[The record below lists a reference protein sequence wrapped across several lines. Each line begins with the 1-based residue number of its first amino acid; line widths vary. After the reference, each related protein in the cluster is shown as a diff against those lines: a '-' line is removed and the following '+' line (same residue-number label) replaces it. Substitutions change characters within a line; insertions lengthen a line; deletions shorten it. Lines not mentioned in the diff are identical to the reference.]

1 MATRL
6 QREAKRLAPCLFALV
21 LGLAL
26 SLDVPV
32 RAANAESERARLA
45 AMLRQLDV
53 LDRLAQD
60 SADATAPD
68 GARYHFDYAR
78 LHADIDRIR
87 KGITQYL
94 SPPRA
99 QPRDPQTLNG
109 EYVVEGASP

>member
-1 MATRL
+1 MRL

-26 SLDVPV
+26 SIDIPV
-32 RAANAESERARLA
+32 RAANAESERIRLA
-45 AMLRQLDV
+45 AIIRQLDV
-53 LDRLAQD
+53 LDRPAQD
-60 SADATAPD
+60 GAEGSARGGT
-68 GARYHFDYAR
+68 RYHFNYAR

-99 QPRDPQTLNG
+99 QPRNPQMLSG
-109 EYVVEGASP
+109 DYVVEGASP